1 MRSFTQKL
9 DLVSNIL
16 SMILDLPDRPY
27 HCKNNEEKIS
37 RGRRSEGSRCAELT
51 VIRGSSA
58 IVKEVFV

>member
-1 MRSFTQKL
+1 
-9 DLVSNIL
+9 
-16 SMILDLPDRPY
+16 MILDLPDLPY